1 MNFNYGFGPSLN
13 VYKCKDF
20 RLDTSQPSYQ
30 AFSATPPPHTHT
42 HTHTP
47 LMSMPTEAKGGR
59 LGDWNAS
66 KLAELVLVDLLPLNS
81 LLWK

>member
-1 MNFNYGFGPSLN
+1 MSISVKTLGWTQVSL
-13 VYKCKDF
+13 VT
-20 RLDTSQPSYQ
+20 RLSL
-30 AFSATPPPHTHT
+30 PPPPPTHT

>member
-1 MNFNYGFGPSLN
+1 MNSNYRFGPGLN
-13 VYKCKDF
+13 VNKCKDF

-30 AFSATPPPHTHT
+30 ALSATPPTHT
-42 HTHTP
+42 HITHTP

-66 KLAELVLVDLLPLNS
+66 KLAVLVLVDLLPLNS